1 MYSITSGAFM
11 GFGDIVQQ
19 GIEYQSHVLPRR
31 FNWARTARMFFV
43 GFLMGP
49 MHHYY
54 YVYLD
59 KMLPNADFRTVAKK
73 IACDQMFAS
82 PATILCFFYGMGTL
96 ENKTLQQSTYE
107 VRQKFIYVYMG
118 DCLFWP
124 PVQFLNFYYL
134 PTHYRVFYINIAT
147 MIFNIFLSFI
157 KHYDQNKNQ

>member
-1 MYSITSGAFM
+1 M
-11 GFGDIVQQ
+11 GIGDLIQQ
-19 GIEYQSHVLPRR
+19 EIEYQYQVLPKRYD
-31 FNWARTARMFFV
+31 WARTGRMLLV
-43 GFLMGP
+43 GTLMGP

-59 KMLPNADFRTVAKK
+59 KVLPSADIKTVTKK
-73 IACDQMFAS
+73 IICDQVFAS
-82 PATILCFFYGMGTL
+82 PATIICFFYGMGVL
-96 ENKTLQQSTYE
+96 ENKTLGLTTE
-107 VRQKFIYVYMG
+107 EFKHKFKYVYMG

-157 KHYDQNKNQ
+157 KHYDQHK